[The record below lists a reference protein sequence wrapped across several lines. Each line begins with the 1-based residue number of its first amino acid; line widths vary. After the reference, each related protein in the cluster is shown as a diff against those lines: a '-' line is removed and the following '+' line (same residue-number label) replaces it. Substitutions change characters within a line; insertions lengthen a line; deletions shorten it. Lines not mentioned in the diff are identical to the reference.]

1 MVETK
6 NLLPAKLLPVTV
18 AALGIEASWLALR
31 TVDNLRLEIVPTIVC
46 LLSTSLVYLVS
57 VFWISRD
64 SHRTRGNPLG
74 FFILGAAVVFRL
86 TVWPLYPASSNDVFR
101 YHWEGK
107 LQVEGHGNPYL
118 VAPSDPA
125 RVALRDLT
133 YGNVVLP
140 DNKTIYGPAIE
151 LEQRAWYGVL
161 QMMGVTDPFVRVFWF
176 KAPSALFDLLTIGAV
191 WLWLRARGDPVEWV
205 LIYAWCPLPVFEFW
219 VNGHND
225 SLLICL
231 LVMALWMDAR
241 GRYGWSAAALAMSA
255 ATKLWPAVLWPWILV
270 RRGWRSA
277 LWAVVPVALLSAP
290 YVADVLENAQYASGF
305 LGGWRNNDSLYGVIL
320 WACGGDVYY
329 AKYATFAILA
339 GVVAVV
345 LWKKLP
351 FADAALVI
359 ITVMLAISAN
369 VHPWYLT
376 WIVPLLAVNPAAP
389 LLLWVALVPLHYVVL
404 IAYHTV
410 GAWNGV
416 TDSRWFVYAP
426 VYSFAVLCWVISRF
440 RTASRATGSDR

>member
-18 AALGIEASWLALR
+18 AALGIEACWLALR
-31 TVDNLRLEIVPTIVC
+31 CVDHLRFEIVHTITC

-57 VFWISRD
+57 VYWISSD
-64 SHRTRGNPLG
+64 SHRLRGNHVG
-74 FFILGAAVVFRL
+74 VFILAAAVVFRL
-86 TVWPLYPASSNDVFR
+86 TVWPLYPAFSNDVYR

-125 RVALRDLT
+125 YAALRDST

-140 DNKTIYGPAIE
+140 DNKTIYGPVIE
-151 LEQRAWYGVL
+151 LEQRAWYWVL
-161 QMMGVTDPFVRVFWF
+161 QTFGVTNPFVRVFWF
-176 KAPSALFDLLTIGAV
+176 KAPAALFDLLTIGVV
-191 WLWLRARGDPVEWV
+191 WLWLRARGDPVERV

-225 SLLICL
+225 SLLICFL
-231 LVMALWMDAR
+231 AMALWLDTR
-241 GRYGWSAAALAMSA
+241 GRYGWSAASLAMSA
-255 ATKLWPAVLWPWILV
+255 ATKLWPAVLWPWILM

-277 LWAVVPVALLSAP
+277 LGAAVPVALLSAP
-290 YVADVLENAQYASGF
+290 YVADVVENAQYASGF
-305 LGGWRNNDSLYGVIL
+305 LGGWRNNDSLYGLIL
-320 WACGGDVYY
+320 WACQGDIYR

-339 GVVAVV
+339 CVVSIV

-351 FADAALVI
+351 FAEAALVI
-359 ITVMLAISAN
+359 ITAMLAISAN

-376 WIVPLLAVNPAAP
+376 WIVPLLVVNPAAP

-404 IAYHTV
+404 IGYHTLGV
-410 GAWNGV
+410 WNGV
-416 TDSRWFVYAP
+416 ESSRWFVYAP
-426 VYSFAVLCWVISRF
+426 VYAFALICGLISRF
-440 RTASRATGSDR
+440 RTASRATDSGR